1 VKDADEE
8 DFRQFMAS
16 RWPSL
21 VRLAYGLT
29 GDRDLAEDLAQTTL
43 ANVYASWSRVNRAED
58 RDAYT
63 YRILVNANNGRFRK
77 RRVIEHFVGHAPAV
91 EHTSAFDGL
100 GPVDEIEASDRR
112 AVLRAALMDLPP
124 KQRAAVLLRYFGDL
138 SEAQT
143 AAVLK
148 CSVGTVK
155 SQTSVA
161 LAKLRTSPHL
171 LEGGAR

>member
-1 VKDADEE
+1 MKNAEEE
-8 DFRQFMAS
+8 DFRQFMAA

-43 ANVYASWSRVNRAED
+43 ANVYASWSRVSRAED

-77 RRVIEHFVGHAPAV
+77 RRVVEHSVG
-91 EHTSAFDGL
+91 HTSAAEYASSAAEP
-100 GPVDEIEASDRR
+100 GPADEIAAFEQRT
-112 AVLRAALMDLPP
+112 VLRAALLDLPP

-138 SEAQT
+138 SEAQA
-143 AAVLK
+143 AAVLG

-155 SQTSVA
+155 SQTSAA

-171 LEGGAR
+171 LEGGTK